1 MQRARNARNNGAG
14 GGAASGQRDSGTGL
28 RAAGLG
34 AFLGGAF
41 CCLAT
46 GGWRGWR
53 GWLGGD
59 AWYGRW
65 VRGKG
70 NDMDEGASEH
80 FWAGRV
86 CRKCEFSL
94 LGKSVT

>member
-1 MQRARNARNNGAG
+1 M
-14 GGAASGQRDSGTGL
+14 
-28 RAAGLG
+28 
-34 AFLGGAF
+34 
-41 CCLAT
+41 
-46 GGWRGWR
+46 
-53 GWLGGD
+53 
-59 AWYGRW
+59 
-65 VRGKG
+65 RGKG